1 MHRRAHS
8 LSPVA
13 TRAILVALV
22 AKKAMRALIRLSHA
36 HRHRC
41 LGARLSLVPCRRC
54 PVLQKGALDFASKEL
69 TRVCFTR
76 TSMLWR
82 QMQIANGR
90 FAGPASPTMSA
101 AGPSVRRPTN
111 LSADRP
117 ICPPSVH
124 LSADRPICPP
134 SVHLSAAVRSV
145 RRRSI
150 CPPTDQFIRRP
161 ANLSAS
167 ADRPICPPSVHL
179 SADRPSVRRRSIC
192 PPPVDLSAA
201 GRSVRQPTNL
211 SAADKFV
218 RRPTNLSAAGPSVRD
233 RLSASRPICPPTD
246 QSVRQPTNPSA

>member
-111 LSADRP
+111 LSAVG
-117 ICPPSVH
+117 PS
-124 LSADRPICPP
+124 
-134 SVHLSAAVRSV
+134 
-145 RRRSI
+145 
-150 CPPTDQFIRRP
+150 IRRP
-161 ANLSAS
+161 TNLSA
-167 ADRPICPPSVHL
+167 VG
-179 SADRPSVRRRSIC
+179 PSVRRRSITLA
-192 PPPVDLSAA
+192 VSFQKNDSLKKKLKSEQNAKINT
-201 GRSVRQPTNL
+201 SVSESNNG
-211 SAADKFV
+211 S
-218 RRPTNLSAAGPSVRD
+218 
-233 RLSASRPICPPTD
+233 C
-246 QSVRQPTNPSA
+246 